1 MNVSNL
7 FFLISPVIFII
18 SLIFLSLGFVILVE
32 NFNDCPESKLWYYNL
47 SSYILFIL
55 DIIFFMKNWFFYN
68 DSRIDNYRNKINL
81 LIHNVLFLSN
91 FGLIMWGII
100 ELSEKDC
107 HNNIVWGYGII
118 NLIIQIITMLI
129 FFFII
134 NKLLIKKNK
143 ISNVT
148 QI

>member
-1 MNVSNL
+1 MDVSNV

-32 NFNDCPESKLWYYNL
+32 NFRNCPESKLWYYNL

-68 DSRIDNYRNKINL
+68 ENRIDNYRNKINL
-81 LIHNVLFLSN
+81 LIHNVLVLSN

-107 HNNIVWGYGII
+107 RNNMVWGYGII
-118 NLIIQIITMLI
+118 NLIFQIITMLI

-134 NKLLIKKNK
+134 NKLLKQKNR